1 MTGLMPS
8 EADGVAPKK
17 KKKRLLSAEVGSVLF
32 VSICIGIGIGLSQF
46 IWPRTAGEDDDDGS
60 MATVRQDYI
69 LSDPAH
75 HFGNVTVS
83 SLGEQDLFRLRL
95 SVAIGIPFDS
105 LRLDVNRVATS
116 ASRALPLQDP
126 SSVGDGLRDPH
137 VTVSA
142 RVSQES
148 VSKVMTAMQTLQK
161 NIAAASKMLGVTVV
175 TAGEGYMSEND
186 KNQSTPSPAQTQ
198 TPSKQSAPTS
208 DLTPAQTPSKQSVP
222 TSDLTPTQTPSKQS
236 VPTSDLTPT
245 QTANTTPHPSSPT
258 LSPTETPTE
267 TKQPTGVPT
276 STPPDVTTEVNV
288 TSFNRSDNVNQSK
301 TIDLYIHKVADIGRH
316 KDAAQYP
323 ITPAS

>member
-1 MTGLMPS
+1 M
-8 EADGVAPKK
+8 
-17 KKKRLLSAEVGSVLF
+17 
-32 VSICIGIGIGLSQF
+32 
-46 IWPRTAGEDDDDGS
+46 AGEDDDDGS
-60 MATVRQDYI
+60 MATVRQDFI

-142 RVSQES
+142 RVSQER

-186 KNQSTPSPAQTQ
+186 KNQSTPSPAQT
-198 TPSKQSAPTS
+198 
-208 DLTPAQTPSKQSVP
+208 QTPSKQSVP

-267 TKQPTGVPT
+267 TKQPT
-276 STPPDVTTEVNV
+276 SSPPDVTTAVNV
-288 TSFNRSDNVNQSK
+288 TSFNRSDNVNQS
-301 TIDLYIHKVADIGRH
+301 
-316 KDAAQYP
+316 
-323 ITPAS
+323 